1 MEEAKVG
8 YFSFNAN
15 AWRNVSVQCVD
26 FVKRLTARQ
35 SWDLN
40 KMKCL
45 QSDPWLKRRR
55 EDRHVSLNIDVLDN
69 LKKINKMFELET
81 LILMVKNNE
90 RIDQNLFEFTMLLQS
105 NLNEEMHNSDVS
117 SSILTCERTLKRI
130 KSGAA
135 KTADRTAWSSN
146 TTFCRHCKFCTKT
159 R

>member
-117 SSILTCERTLKRI
+117 SSILT
-130 KSGAA
+130 
-135 KTADRTAWSSN
+135 
-146 TTFCRHCKFCTKT
+146 
-159 R
+159 